1 MIISHSRENW
11 PRRGEELLGVKM
23 EDSIKE
29 GRNFF
34 FLFFFNIIY
43 VCIYTVYS
51 FGPCDLSTV

>member
-1 MIISHSRENW
+1 MVIISHSRENW

-34 FLFFFNIIY
+34 FLFFF
-43 VCIYTVYS
+43 
-51 FGPCDLSTV
+51 